1 VEILGKWLVFKNKEN
16 GDLDRTWETIRCAV
30 ESGELGSPLA
40 KCSTDYDRDKEKK
53 EGVICVYTTAETM
66 DEVGLKLIPLVQQT
80 IRYKTDEA
88 TLAGQYTSQ
97 GHGKVSIRVLYWNK
111 GKPKFSD

>member
-30 ESGELGSPLA
+30 ESGKLGSPIA
-40 KCSTDYDRDKEKK
+40 KCSTNYGHDETRNS
-53 EGVICVYTTAETM
+53 VICVYTTAETM